1 MPRLCRW
8 PPKPNRLV
16 SPRSSHG
23 ESGVDKRTRR
33 RLHPVRGRRGGA
45 GGEAAAHP
53 GRPARRGGRRGGRR
67 MAQLGREPLAG
78 PGPRR
83 RPAAGPITD
92 GSARPP
98 GRAPPRPN
106 RALVRLRQAPP
117 RHPSLSGAD
126 PTIAATAAGSLPR
139 LTMALKSCI
148 VFFFRRMWWGSRRGG
163 AMCCEPDRWRPNSW
177 QLISV
182 RSCSQWREGETF
194 SRLVHNDNTK
204 MGGRTLFFFL
214 SRIMA
219 VLI

>member
-1 MPRLCRW
+1 
-8 PPKPNRLV
+8 
-16 SPRSSHG
+16 
-23 ESGVDKRTRR
+23 
-33 RLHPVRGRRGGA
+33 
-45 GGEAAAHP
+45 
-53 GRPARRGGRRGGRR
+53 
-67 MAQLGREPLAG
+67 MAQLECEPLAG
-78 PGPRR
+78 R
-83 RPAAGPITD
+83 RPATGPVAD

-126 PTIAATAAGSLPR
+126 PAIAAMGRGLVVSFDHGITILY
-139 LTMALKSCI
+139 C
-148 VFFFRRMWWGSRRGG
+148 FFRRMWWGSRRGG

-204 MGGRTLFFFL
+204 MGGRTLFFFVQNNGCL
-214 SRIMA
+214 DLTTSPEGL
-219 VLI
+219 VD

>member
-1 MPRLCRW
+1 
-8 PPKPNRLV
+8 
-16 SPRSSHG
+16 
-23 ESGVDKRTRR
+23 
-33 RLHPVRGRRGGA
+33 
-45 GGEAAAHP
+45 
-53 GRPARRGGRRGGRR
+53 

-78 PGPRR
+78 R

-126 PTIAATAAGSLPR
+126 PAIAATAAGSLPR
-139 LTMALKSCI
+139 LPVALKSCI

-182 RSCSQWREGETF
+182 RSCSPWREGETF
-194 SRLVHNDNTK
+194 SRSVLPSFGSTNLVLCNDTK
-204 MGGRTLFFFL
+204 MGGRT
-214 SRIMA
+214 IMV

>member
-23 ESGVDKRTRR
+23 ESGVDRRTRR
-33 RLHPVRGRRGGA
+33 RLPPVRGRRGGA

-78 PGPRR
+78 R
-83 RPAAGPITD
+83 RPAAGPVAD

-126 PTIAATAAGSLPR
+126 PAIAAMGRGLVVSFDHGITILY
-139 LTMALKSCI
+139 C
-148 VFFFRRMWWGSRRGG
+148 FFRRMWWGSRRGG

-182 RSCSQWREGETF
+182 RSCSPWREGETF
-194 SRLVHNDNTK
+194 WRLVFAFLFCIQCSK
-204 MGGRTLFFFL
+204 IGQQERSLLFFF
-214 SRIMA
+214 
-219 VLI
+219 